1 MNDEGGKEREK
12 SLSTF
17 YGSSL
22 YFQGLLLFV
31 WVVAGI
37 GLRFTQLEK
46 KSPWADEFSTMVFSL
61 GNSFRTVPLDQAI
74 PLNVLLEP
82 LQPAFTNTG
91 LIASAQSVIHH
102 LLGESNHPPVYFVL
116 ANLWMHLFPP
126 AGEYVSL
133 WVVRSLPALFG
144 VLSIPAIYGFS
155 RLAFRSRLIGQ
166 LSAAV
171 MAISP
176 YGIYLAQEARH
187 YTLAILLVIAS
198 LSCLIVAVR
207 CIDQRQSMPAWVA
220 LIWVALNSL
229 GIAVHYFFSFTL
241 CAEGIVLLA
250 LIWHQNYKR
259 NRFSETDKENNS
271 PSPFL
276 PLKTLFVVAAGTL
289 AGCLVWLPV
298 WQSSSDDGGLTEWI
312 YSGARVGLAWISPL
326 FQALA
331 AWVTMLLLLPV
342 ESPVLSVAVVSGAA
356 MLMFIFWATPILW
369 RGFKTQLTMPAN
381 RTVTAILTGLILSVI
396 AVFFIMTYGFGI
408 DLTRGARYHFV
419 YFPAAI
425 TLFGASLAACWETS
439 QPNSREK
446 GEIQQS
452 SIPLPFR
459 WPSLAPF
466 KILAGSKIAVLLILL
481 VGFLSGLTV
490 ATNLGY
496 QKYYRPDLLVPIIT
510 QASQSYETKSKSP
523 FNQSQ
528 ADAKSVVLI
537 ATTHQTHVQTGEMMG
552 LAWEFKRLAGL
563 NSQANIQFLLAHQ
576 KKPACE
582 GKICPAAKTLQKTL
596 ENFSVVDLWLVNFKV
611 PPNLNPQNCNLDTRK
626 FSPID
631 GYNYQLYH
639 CRFNKS

>member
-1 MNDEGGKEREK
+1 MKDEGGKQRGK
-12 SLSTF
+12 SIFTF
-17 YGSSL
+17 HGSSL
-22 YFQGLLLFV
+22 YFQGLLLLV
-31 WVVAGI
+31 WVAAGT
-37 GLRFTQLEK
+37 GLRFTQLDK
-46 KSPWADEFSTMVFSL
+46 KSPWTDEFSTMVFSL

-91 LIASAQSVIHH
+91 LITSAENVIHH
-102 LLGESNHPPVYFVL
+102 LLGESNHPPVYFIL

-133 WVVRSLPALFG
+133 WVARSLPALLG

-155 RLAFRSRLIGQ
+155 RLTFRSRLIAQ

-207 CIDQRQSMPAWVA
+207 CIDQHRSMPVWVA
-220 LIWVALNSL
+220 LIWVAVNSL

-250 LIWHQNYKR
+250 LILHQNREKIR
-259 NRFSETDKENNS
+259 IAKAAQENNS
-271 PSPFL
+271 PPLFL
-276 PLKTLFVVAAGTL
+276 PLKTLFAVAAGTL

-356 MLMFIFWATPILW
+356 MLMFIFWASPILW
-369 RGFKTQLTMPAN
+369 RGFKNQFTMPAN
-381 RTVTAILTGLILSVI
+381 RTVTAVLAGLILSVI
-396 AVFFIMTYGFGI
+396 ALFFIMTYGFGI

-419 YFPAAI
+419 YFPAVIA
-425 TLFGASLAACWETS
+425 LLGASLGACWETS
-439 QPNSREK
+439 QPRSGGE
-446 GEIQQS
+446 GEIRQS
-452 SIPLPFR
+452 SIPLSFSWR
-459 WPSLAPF
+459 SVASF
-466 KILAGSKIAVLLILL
+466 KILAGGKIAVVLILL

-490 ATNLGY
+490 AINLGY
-496 QKYYRPDLLVPIIT
+496 QKYYRPDLLVPIIE
-510 QASQSYETKSKSP
+510 QASQDYKTKFESTI
-523 FNQSQ
+523 SQ
-528 ADAKSVVLI
+528 AKTNTKTAVLI
-537 ATTHQTHVQTGEMMG
+537 ATTHQNHVQIGEMMG
-552 LAWEFKRLAGL
+552 LAWEFKRLTGL
-563 NSQANIQFLLAHQ
+563 NDQANIQFLLAHQ
-576 KKPACE
+576 KNPACE
-582 GKICPAAKTLQKTL
+582 GEICPAAKTLQKTL
-596 ENFSVVDLWLVNFKV
+596 ETSSFADLWLVNFKV
-611 PPNLNPQNCNLDTRK
+611 PANLNPQNCTLDERK
-626 FSPID
+626 LPLVD

-639 CRFNKS
+639 CRSNKF

>member
-1 MNDEGGKEREK
+1 MKDEGGKQRGK
-12 SLSTF
+12 SISTF
-17 YGSSL
+17 HGSSL
-22 YFQGLLLFV
+22 YFQGLLLLV
-31 WVVAGI
+31 WVAAGT
-37 GLRFTQLEK
+37 GLRFTQLDR
-46 KSPWADEFSTMVFSL
+46 KSPWTDEFSTMVFSL

-91 LIASAQSVIHH
+91 LITSVQNVIHH
-102 LLGESNHPPVYFVL
+102 LLGESNHPPVYFIL

-133 WVVRSLPALFG
+133 WVVRGLPALLG

-198 LSCLIVAVR
+198 LSCLIIAVQ
-207 CIDQRQSMPAWVA
+207 CIDQHRSMPVWGAF
-220 LIWVALNSL
+220 IWVAVNSL

-241 CAEGIVLLA
+241 CAEGTVLLA
-250 LIWHQNYKR
+250 LILHQNRKR
-259 NRFSETDKENNS
+259 TRIPEIDQENNL
-271 PSPFL
+271 PPPFL
-276 PLKTLFVVAAGTL
+276 PLKTLFAVAAGTL

-342 ESPVLSVAVVSGAA
+342 ESPVLSVAVVSGAV
-356 MLMFIFWATPILW
+356 MLIFIFWASPILW
-369 RGFKTQLTMPAN
+369 RGFKNQLTTPAN
-381 RTVTAILTGLILSVI
+381 RTVTAVLAGLVLSVI
-396 AVFFIMTYGFGI
+396 ALFFIITYGFGI

-419 YFPAAI
+419 YFPAVIA
-425 TLFGASLAACWETS
+425 LLGVSLAACWETS
-439 QPNSREK
+439 QPRNGEK
-446 GEIQQS
+446 GEIRQS
-452 SIPLPFR
+452 SIPISFSWR
-459 WPSLAPF
+459 SLASF
-466 KILAGSKIAVLLILL
+466 KIFAGGKIAVVLILL

-490 ATNLGY
+490 AINLGY
-496 QKYYRPDLLVPIIT
+496 QKYYRPDLLVPIIQ
-510 QASQSYETKSKSP
+510 QAYQTKRETTISKGKSDTKT
-523 FNQSQ
+523 
-528 ADAKSVVLI
+528 VVLI
-537 ATTHQTHVQTGEMMG
+537 ATTHQNHVQTGEMMG
-552 LAWEFKRLAGL
+552 LAWELKRLADL

-576 KKPACE
+576 KKPDCKGE
-582 GKICPAAKTLQKTL
+582 MCLAAKTLQKTL
-596 ENFSVVDLWLVNFKV
+596 KTFSSADLWLVNFKV
-611 PPNLNPQNCNLDTRK
+611 PANLNPQNCTLDARK
-626 FSPID
+626 LPPVD

-639 CRFNKS
+639 CRSTKV